1 MLYPQNGDRIVTIDS
16 VTSLQ
21 SMCIR
26 ISRSVNRHD
35 NKQHFG
41 LNIKSNGSHFK
52 NSEYA
57 KSTMPTWRPS
67 AIGLYRSLLFR
78 PTGLSAPFIGAII
91 PTVSYSRRQA
101 DELISYTG
109 DIRKMAVGFAICIPH
124 LAILCTA
131 DNTSL
136 VIAGDLLRCDWF
148 GKLGYNN

>member
-1 MLYPQNGDRIVTIDS
+1 MFVTVVALKYTLLVSQWSYGYFLKVTDSILFEWQNKSSPFNSTHYIVLYPQNGDRIVTIDS

-26 ISRSVNRHD
+26 NSRSVNRHD

-41 LNIKSNGSHFK
+41 LNIKSKGSHFK

-57 KSTMPTWRPS
+57 KSTMLTWRPS

-91 PTVSYSRRQA
+91 PTVSYSA
-101 DELISYTG
+101 D
-109 DIRKMAVGFAICIPH
+109 RPM
-124 LAILCTA
+124 
-131 DNTSL
+131 N
-136 VIAGDLLRCDWF
+136 
-148 GKLGYNN
+148 